1 MNKLDNTKS
10 STAWTDEGRFKLL
23 ELIPILLS
31 DQKEYG
37 KDFDLEIFIKKT
49 ELLMSE
55 DFTVDQTCEALK
67 EFVKT
72 NRDMPVTADLIA
84 ILKAKQ
90 KPRILF

>member
-1 MNKLDNTKS
+1 
-10 STAWTDEGRFKLL
+10 
-23 ELIPILLS
+23 LS